1 MAKNIYTFFQI
12 EGIDFPNIGRG
23 LLETVN
29 QITYLDSGM
38 TRSIDGSMTNLPDQE
53 YFTLPSI
60 KIGFNFITIEEY
72 TLLRKL
78 LLHKQ
83 IYTIKY
89 YDKDFNELVTHE
101 MYAHPDDLKNFFN
114 YGNSVE
120 GLQDVT
126 ITFVAT
132 LRENT
137 EYSVKTLKD
146 GVLITIASVKWGRSI
161 QLPQI
166 NVSGVYVNANY
177 VLTLSNGQTIKY
189 KTGDR
194 ITIFSDTT
202 LTATTI

>member
-1 MAKNIYTFFQI
+1 
-12 EGIDFPNIGRG
+12 
-23 LLETVN
+23 
-29 QITYLDSGM
+29 
-38 TRSIDGSMTNLPDQE
+38 
-53 YFTLPSI
+53 
-60 KIGFNFITIEEY
+60 
-72 TLLRKL
+72 
-78 LLHKQ
+78 
-83 IYTIKY
+83 
-89 YDKDFNELVTHE
+89 

-114 YGNSVE
+114 YGNSIE

-146 GVLITIASVKWGRSI
+146 GVLNTIASVKWGRSI

-177 VLTLSNGQTIKY
+177 VLTLSDGQTIKY